1 MSICV
6 KHVHRL
12 EVHKFINFCAARLP
26 ARLDI
31 ETKFLILGNHVKKK
45 KYIFFYIKRY
55 I

>member
-1 MSICV
+1 MTICV

-12 EVHKFINFCAARLP
+12 EVQKFVNFCAARLP

-31 ETKFLILGNHVKKK
+31 ETKFLILDNHVKKRNT
-45 KYIFFYIKRY
+45 FFYIKRY